1 MIAPCEEYIHLLE
14 LLDEKKLFGRLAI
27 YPAIGVDG
35 LIALFAEKVI
45 GLNWNPYD
53 VKGILKHL
61 APILPPNL
69 ISKLR
74 TRLENNLTYIGRID
88 ASRLDLIRQE
98 LDPYR
103 NISPKSIILKGLFEN
118 IFLREWDIDLERFY
132 DVSPSHAEIIAKDWI
147 REIINWS
154 NIGDKII
161 NFDRNLIPFLTEQDV
176 LREIDLGIQD
186 LGADFDTT
194 YTVNNVPIVL
204 LPHFVR
210 VFERM

>member
-1 MIAPCEEYIHLLE
+1 MITGCEKYIHLLE
-14 LLDEKKLFGRLAI
+14 LLNEKKLFGRLAI

-35 LIALFAEKVI
+35 LVALFAEKVI

-53 VKGILKHL
+53 VEGILNHL
-61 APILPPNL
+61 APVLPPNL
-69 ISKLR
+69 ISILR

-88 ASRLDLIRQE
+88 ASNLDLIRQE
-98 LDPYR
+98 LEPYR

-118 IFLREWDIDLERFY
+118 IFLREWDTDLERFY
-132 DVSPSHAEIIAKDWI
+132 NVSLSHAEIIAKDWI
-147 REIINWS
+147 REIINCL
-154 NIGDKII
+154 NMGDKII
-161 NFDRNLIPFLTEQDV
+161 DFDRNLIPFLTEQHV
-176 LREIDLGIQD
+176 LKEIDLRIQD

-194 YTVNNVPIVL
+194 YTVNNVLIVL

>member
-1 MIAPCEEYIHLLE
+1 MMTACEKYLDLLE
-14 LLDEKKLFGRLAI
+14 FLSKKKVFGRLSV

-35 LIALFAEKVI
+35 LVALFAERVI
-45 GLNWNPYD
+45 GLNWEPYD
-53 VKGILKHL
+53 IEGILNHL
-61 APILPPNL
+61 SPILPSDL

-74 TRLENNLTYIGRID
+74 TRLEKNLTYIARID
-88 ASRLDLIRQE
+88 ASRLDLISQE
-98 LDPYR
+98 LEPYR
-103 NISPKSIILKGLFEN
+103 NISPKSLILKGLFEN

-132 DVSPSHAEIIAKDWI
+132 NVPLSHAEIIAKDWI
-147 REIINWS
+147 REIINWL
-154 NIGDKII
+154 NIGDNII

-176 LREIDLGIQD
+176 LREKDLGIQD

-204 LPHFVR
+204 LPQFVR